1 MAPRLP
7 VENGAAHHPH
17 AESGGALSAS
27 AGAKAEQPPPSPAA
41 KGIDGDGAALS
52 ALASGDEGATGG
64 DVAAVLSRHSAADWL
79 AMVLW
84 MGWLHILLALLL
96 LIALTF
102 PHPLAIALLL
112 LLATL
117 AVTPVDVEGPLAQA
131 YRRFIYAVVLRHF
144 PVRMLFH
151 DRTALTFGKPYVIAV
166 EPHSVLPVGLGA
178 FMCHALAAG
187 GVAGAT
193 SAIFRVPLLRQC
205 WQWARLAPA
214 TRALLSGVLQRGR
227 PVIIVPGG
235 VQECL
240 FMAPGK
246 EVRRSGVGGD
256 GVWGREVRDGVW
268 RDGVWRDGVWR
279 GGVWR
284 DGVWRD
290 GVWRDGVSGGTF
302 LSSDS
307 LPPCPHAPLLSL
319 LFHLPHPF
327 TPNPLPP
334 PPPPLS
340 PAPRPFLPPPQVVFI
355 RQRFGFIRLAL
366 QHGVPLLPCFVFG
379 QTSAYRWWRPEGAW
393 YRWVARRL
401 GFAPILFWGMWG
413 SPIPFRTPL
422 IIVIGTPIG
431 QGDPDPNPSK
441 ERVAA
446 VHAEYVSALERLF
459 LDYRAEAGYPTTP
472 LEIL

>member
-1 MAPRLP
+1 MAPRLS
-7 VENGAAHHPH
+7 VENGSVHHPH
-17 AESGGALSAS
+17 AESRGALPAL
-27 AGAKAEQPPPSPAA
+27 AGSDGGKAEQSPPSPAT
-41 KGIDGDGAALS
+41 KGVDGDAAALS
-52 ALASGDEGATGG
+52 PALVASGDDGKAT
-64 DVAAVLSRHSAADWL
+64 ALSRHSVADWA

-117 AVTPVDVEGPLAQA
+117 AVAPVDVEGPLAQA
-131 YRRFIYAVVLRHF
+131 YRRFIYPVVLRHF
-144 PVRMLFH
+144 PVRVLFH
-151 DRTALTFGKPYVIAV
+151 DRTAVTFGKPYVIAV

-214 TRALLSGVLQRGR
+214 TRPVLSGVLQRGR

-246 EVRRSGVGGD
+246 EV
-256 GVWGREVRDGVW
+256 
-268 RDGVWRDGVWR
+268 
-279 GGVWR
+279 
-284 DGVWRD
+284 
-290 GVWRDGVSGGTF
+290 
-302 LSSDS
+302 
-307 LPPCPHAPLLSL
+307 
-319 LFHLPHPF
+319 
-327 TPNPLPP
+327 
-334 PPPPLS
+334 
-340 PAPRPFLPPPQVVFI
+340 VFI
-355 RQRFGFIRLAL
+355 RQRLGFIRLAL
-366 QHGVPLLPCFVFG
+366 QHGVPVLPCFAFG

-393 YRWVARRL
+393 YRWVARRM
-401 GFAPILFWGMWG
+401 GFAPMVFWGMWG

-422 IIVIGTPIG
+422 TIAIATPIG

-446 VHAEYVSALERLF
+446 VHAEYVRALERLF
-459 LDYRAEAGYPTTP
+459 LDYRAQAGYPTTQ
-472 LEIL
+472 LEIV

>member
-246 EVRRSGVGGD
+246 EV
-256 GVWGREVRDGVW
+256 
-268 RDGVWRDGVWR
+268 
-279 GGVWR
+279 
-284 DGVWRD
+284 
-290 GVWRDGVSGGTF
+290 
-302 LSSDS
+302 
-307 LPPCPHAPLLSL
+307 
-319 LFHLPHPF
+319 
-327 TPNPLPP
+327 
-334 PPPPLS
+334 
-340 PAPRPFLPPPQVVFI
+340 VFI

-441 ERVAA
+441 ER
-446 VHAEYVSALERLF
+446 
-459 LDYRAEAGYPTTP
+459 
-472 LEIL
+472 

>member
-7 VENGAAHHPH
+7 VESGAAHHSH
-17 AESGGALSAS
+17 ADSEGALSAS
-27 AGAKAEQPPPSPAA
+27 AGGDGDKAEQSPPSPPT
-41 KGIDGDGAALS
+41 KGVDGDAVALS
-52 ALASGDEGATGG
+52 SAFVASGDEGKSDG
-64 DVAAVLSRHSAADWL
+64 DVAAVLSRHSLADWL
-79 AMVLW
+79 AVVLW

-117 AVTPVDVEGPLAQA
+117 AATPVDVEGPLAQA
-131 YRRFIYAVVLRHF
+131 YRRWIYPVVLRHF
-144 PVRMLFH
+144 PVRVLFH
-151 DRTALTFGKPYVIAV
+151 DQSTLTFGKPYVIAV

-178 FMCHALAAG
+178 FMCHPLAAG

-214 TRALLSGVLQRGR
+214 TRPVLSAVLQRGR
-227 PVIIVPGG
+227 PVILVPGG

-246 EVRRSGVGGD
+246 E
-256 GVWGREVRDGVW
+256 
-268 RDGVWRDGVWR
+268 
-279 GGVWR
+279 
-284 DGVWRD
+284 
-290 GVWRDGVSGGTF
+290 
-302 LSSDS
+302 
-307 LPPCPHAPLLSL
+307 
-319 LFHLPHPF
+319 
-327 TPNPLPP
+327 
-334 PPPPLS
+334 
-340 PAPRPFLPPPQVVFI
+340 VVFI

-366 QHGVPLLPCFVFG
+366 QHGVPVLPCFAFG
-379 QTSAYRWWRPEGAW
+379 QTSAYRWWRPEGEW
-393 YRWVARRL
+393 YRWVARRI

-422 IIVIGTPIG
+422 TIAIGTPIG

-446 VHAEYVSALERLF
+446 VHAEYVRALERLF
-459 LDYRAEAGYPTTP
+459 LDYRAQAGCPSMQ
-472 LEIL
+472 LEIM

>member
-7 VENGAAHHPH
+7 VENGSVHHPH
-17 AESGGALSAS
+17 AESRGQLSAS
-27 AGAKAEQPPPSPAA
+27 AGSDGGKAEQSPPSPAT
-41 KGIDGDGAALS
+41 KGVDGDAAALS
-52 ALASGDEGATGG
+52 PALVASGDEGKAT
-64 DVAAVLSRHSAADWL
+64 ALSRHSAADWV

-117 AVTPVDVEGPLAQA
+117 AVAPVDVEGPLAQA
-131 YRRFIYAVVLRHF
+131 YRRSVSPPLVLRSLPLSLDNFPLLRQWPPASSSASKTHRRFIYPVVLRHFLVRLLFHDRSITVTLFIYPVVLRHF
-144 PVRMLFH
+144 PVRLLFH
-151 DRTALTFGKPYVIAV
+151 DRSAVTFGEPYVIAV

-178 FMCHALAAG
+178 FMCHPLAAG

-214 TRALLSGVLQRGR
+214 TRPVLSSVLQRGR

-246 EVRRSGVGGD
+246 EV
-256 GVWGREVRDGVW
+256 
-268 RDGVWRDGVWR
+268 
-279 GGVWR
+279 
-284 DGVWRD
+284 
-290 GVWRDGVSGGTF
+290 
-302 LSSDS
+302 
-307 LPPCPHAPLLSL
+307 
-319 LFHLPHPF
+319 
-327 TPNPLPP
+327 
-334 PPPPLS
+334 
-340 PAPRPFLPPPQVVFI
+340 VFV

-366 QHGVPLLPCFVFG
+366 QHGVPLLPCFAFG

-393 YRWVARRL
+393 YRWVARRI
-401 GFAPILFWGMWG
+401 GFAPIVFWGMWG

-422 IIVIGTPIG
+422 TIAIGTPIG
-431 QGDPDPNPSK
+431 QGDPEPNPSK

-446 VHAEYVSALERLF
+446 VHAEYVRALERLF
-459 LDYRAEAGYPTTP
+459 LHHRAHAGYPTTH
-472 LEIL
+472 LEIM

>member
-27 AGAKAEQPPPSPAA
+27 AGGDAAKAEQPPPSPAA

-64 DVAAVLSRHSAADWL
+64 DVAAVLSRHSAADW
-79 AMVLW
+79 
-84 MGWLHILLALLL
+84 
-96 LIALTF
+96 
-102 PHPLAIALLL
+102 
-112 LLATL
+112 
-117 AVTPVDVEGPLAQA
+117 
-131 YRRFIYAVVLRHF
+131 FIYPVVLRHF
-144 PVRMLFH
+144 PVRVLFH
-151 DRTALTFGKPYVIAV
+151 DRTAVTFGKPYVIAV

-246 EVRRSGVGGD
+246 EV
-256 GVWGREVRDGVW
+256 
-268 RDGVWRDGVWR
+268 
-279 GGVWR
+279 
-284 DGVWRD
+284 
-290 GVWRDGVSGGTF
+290 
-302 LSSDS
+302 
-307 LPPCPHAPLLSL
+307 
-319 LFHLPHPF
+319 
-327 TPNPLPP
+327 
-334 PPPPLS
+334 
-340 PAPRPFLPPPQVVFI
+340 VFI

-366 QHGVPLLPCFVFG
+366 QHGAPVLPCFVFG
-379 QTSAYRWWRPEGAW
+379 QTSAYRWWKPQGEWYGA
-393 YRWVARRL
+393 VARRL

-422 IIVIGTPIG
+422 TIVIGTPIG

-446 VHAEYVSALERLF
+446 VHAQYVSALERLF
-459 LDYRAEAGYPTTP
+459 LDYRAQAGYPTTQ